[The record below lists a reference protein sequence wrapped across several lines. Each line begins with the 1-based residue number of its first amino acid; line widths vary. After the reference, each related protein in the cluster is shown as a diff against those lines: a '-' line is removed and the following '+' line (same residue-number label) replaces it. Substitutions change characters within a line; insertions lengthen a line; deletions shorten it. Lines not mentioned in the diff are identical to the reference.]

1 MPSPGGNKSAGDGL
15 REILGERES
24 GVNRP
29 ANPDETNMDDVYR
42 LRVLVD
48 GIGSQWLSKGVA
60 GWNLKEASTW
70 QGFS

>member
-42 LRVLVD
+42 LRARVD
-48 GIGSQWLSKGVA
+48 GSQCLSKEVA

-70 QGFS
+70 